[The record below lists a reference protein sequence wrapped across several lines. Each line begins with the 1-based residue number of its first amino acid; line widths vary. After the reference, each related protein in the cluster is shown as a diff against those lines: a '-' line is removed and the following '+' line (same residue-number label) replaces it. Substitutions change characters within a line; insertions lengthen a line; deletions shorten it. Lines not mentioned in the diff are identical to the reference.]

1 MKFGYTIIYVDAVEN
16 TLDFYKKAFGFE
28 TRFLHPSKTY
38 GELDTGETAIA
49 FAANTLGDLNFKGG
63 YQKIDPQD
71 LPVGVELAFVTE
83 DVSAAYAHA
92 LLAGAV
98 SVAEPM
104 QKPWGQSVA
113 YVRDLNGVLVELCSP
128 MGEG

>member
-1 MKFGYTIIYVDAVEN
+1 MKFAYTIIYVESVEH
-16 TLDFYKKAFGFE
+16 TLAFYQKAFGFDI
-28 TRFLHPSKTY
+28 RFIDPSKTY
-38 GELDTGETAIA
+38 GELASGETAIA
-49 FAANTLGDLNFKGG
+49 FAAHSLGDLNFKAG
-63 YQKIDPQD
+63 YQKVDSEG
-71 LPVGVELAFVTE
+71 LPVGIELAFVTE

-92 LLAGAV
+92 LSSGAV

-128 MGEG
+128 MNGA

>member
-1 MKFGYTIIYVDAVEN
+1 MKFGYTIIYVEAVEK
-16 TLDFYKKAFGFE
+16 TLEFYKKAFGFE

-38 GELDTGETAIA
+38 GELASGETAIA
-49 FAANTLGDLNFKGG
+49 FAAHTLGALNFKGG
-63 YQKIDPQD
+63 YQKIDTHD
-71 LPVGVELAFVTE
+71 LPVGMELAFVTE
-83 DVSAAYAHA
+83 DVSAAYHHA
-92 LLAGAV
+92 VRAGAV
-98 SVAEPM
+98 SVSEPM